1 MHKMAVFNKEKYL
14 LASTLST
21 SLSILLLLLKL
32 NLVNMYKTV
41 NQKYNIMILLQEAI
55 LLEILLWP
63 DTEELEWGKFSYNCI
78 NLILI

>member
-1 MHKMAVFNKEKYL
+1 MHKMAVFNKKKYL

-32 NLVNMYKTV
+32 NLVNMYTTV

-55 LLEILLWP
+55 LLEILL
-63 DTEELEWGKFSYNCI
+63 
-78 NLILI
+78 